1 MQARVIKQIV
11 DQFEKLSQV
20 GRRAFVGEKRDEVV
34 DNYKRRLQ
42 GVFLEVIGE
51 SAKSVAQLAEVG
63 MGIAQRRKSLQLPV
77 RERVVEREIVG
88 GNADRVEQYYLAV
101 VGDVLSD
108 YPLDERQM
116 GHHRVE
122 YGERKLAATAKGM
135 AIDSQLGVGWS
146 GFVVE
151 KGVGEDVG

>member
-11 DQFEKLSQV
+11 DQFEKFSQV

-34 DNYKRRLQ
+34 DYYKRRL
-42 GVFLEVIGE
+42 GRVFLEVIGQ
-51 SAKSVAQLAEVG
+51 SAKSFAQLAEVG
-63 MGIAQRRKSLQLPV
+63 MGIAQRRKALQLPV
-77 RERVVEREIVG
+77 REGVVEREIVG

-108 YPLDERQM
+108 YLLDERQM
-116 GHHRVE
+116 GHHGVE
-122 YGERKLAATAKGM
+122 YGERELAATAKGM
-135 AIDSQLGVGWS
+135 AVDCQLGVNGR
-146 GFVVE
+146 GFVAE